1 MADLL
6 YTHGVRP
13 SVRFHHA
20 RRTQR
25 SGTAQLGKV
34 CIIGAFPT
42 VSETLLR
49 FKDLQSARE
58 ALNITPDKNDLKM
71 IRSTPDSDLVANPNY
86 YVGAGALRWAFLQ
99 GTNIAG
105 ASEVL
110 VCNITTHEL
119 TVEEDANENQIIQE
133 HCENGVHFYNTT
145 LTHEVLLQG
154 TGNDVQEH
162 PLDKL
167 DIALSKLKGEEFDSL
182 IFAYD
187 LNANTHEATGTY
199 DEDGRDEG
207 LVTILEKL
215 KQFTHDNYTVKNPFG
230 LYLGLDIPPSDTE
243 SAVTVAPATVG
254 GSVVDSVVDTN
265 RSKVIDRK
273 LAEKYADIFSDPI
286 HNAHSLYAMVCMGIK
301 TSLRDYTLSTVET
314 AAYLCGVESGLPV
327 DTIMGQRELPY
338 VTGVEEELNYDPYY
352 KDANDVQNDGIY
364 LLASGITCFECIN
377 RTNNTWAIVNS
388 EQPCGY
394 DISHLRTSAFIIKQ
408 IALTPFLCNLNY
420 DVTRESVDS
429 VIASIKDKY
438 VERFPGVISIEHHIE
453 EKRNPKCIEIYL
465 YINFYGII
473 IDEIVYV
480 AMGVEDDE

>member
-25 SGTAQLGKV
+25 NGSTMLGKV

-49 FKDLQSARE
+49 FDDLQSARE

-71 IRSTPDSDLVANPNY
+71 IRSNPQADLLVNPNY
-86 YVGAGALRWAFLQ
+86 YPGAGALRWAFLQ
-99 GTNIAG
+99 GTNEPG

-110 VCNITTHEL
+110 ICNISTYEL
-119 TVEEDANENQIIQE
+119 TTEEQNGETVIVQ
-133 HCENGVHFYNTT
+133 HCENNVNIYNQT
-145 LTHEVLLQG
+145 LTHEALSHGANG
-154 TGNDVQEH
+154 TEV

-182 IFAYD
+182 IFAYE
-187 LNANTHEATGTY
+187 LNANTHEATGVY
-199 DEDGRDEG
+199 DEEGRDTG
-207 LVTILEKL
+207 IVQILEKL
-215 KQFTHDNYTVKNPFG
+215 KDFTHESYTVKNPFG
-230 LYLGLDIPPSDTE
+230 LYLGLDVPPSDTE
-243 SAVTVAPATVG
+243 DAVTIAPATTG

-265 RSKVIDRK
+265 KSKVIDRK
-273 LAEKYADIFSDPI
+273 IAEKYADIFSDPI
-286 HNAHSLYAMVCMGIK
+286 HNAHSLYAMVCMGLK
-301 TSLRDYTLSTVET
+301 TSLREYTLSTVET
-314 AAYLCGVESGLPV
+314 AAYICAIESGLPV

-338 VTGVEEELNYDPYY
+338 ITGVEEELNYDPYY

-377 RTNNTWAIVNS
+377 RTANTWAIVNS

-394 DISHLRTSAFIIKQ
+394 DISHLRMSAYIIKQ

-420 DVTRESVDS
+420 DVTRDSVDS
-429 VIASIKDKY
+429 VIASLKDKY
-438 VERFPGVISIEHHIE
+438 VERFAGIISIEHHIE

-480 AMGVEDDE
+480 AMGVEEDE